1 MKKISCFN
9 GSEALVTGANGF
21 IGSHL
26 VDSLLSLGC
35 KVHCIVRKTSNLR
48 WIQLKEVKLHFV
60 NLSDSSFKIPELH
73 NIDYIFHCAGLTKSK
88 NREEYFDINARV
100 CETLYEQCLQFGE
113 RIKGIIHLSSLAAA
127 GPSKGGVMLDEESF
141 LTPIT
146 YYGKSKKAGE
156 EIALKYSENLP
167 IKILRPPVVYGP
179 REENLFNFFKMLKK
193 GWALQIG
200 ETPKK
205 LSLIYVADLI
215 QAMLKACSKSPTKNK
230 VYFITDGEFYSW
242 EDITKSAT
250 DKMRISARILKIPE
264 GVLPPIGIIFEL
276 LAVFSSKP
284 ALFDRQ
290 RMIDIRQSSWTAS
303 PEKFFCDFAFNPKFS
318 LTAGLADTLDW
329 YHREKW
335 L

>member
-1 MKKISCFN
+1 MKKISCFK

-26 VDSLLSLGC
+26 VDSLISLGC

-60 NLSDSSFKIPELH
+60 DLSDSSFKIPELH
-73 NIDYIFHCAGLTKSK
+73 NIDYIFHCAGLTKAK

-113 RIKGIIHLSSLAAA
+113 RIKGIVHLSSLAAS
-127 GPSKGGVMLDEESF
+127 GPCKNGILVNEESF
-141 LTPIT
+141 LNPIT

-215 QAMLKACSKSPTKNK
+215 QAMMKACSKSPTKNK
-230 VYFITDGEFYSW
+230 IYFITDGEFYSW

-250 DKMRISARILKIPE
+250 DKMSVSARVLKIPE
-264 GVLPPIGIIFEL
+264 GILSLIGIIFEL

-303 PEKFFCDFAFNPKFS
+303 SEKFFCDFGFNPKFS

-329 YHREKW
+329 YYREKW

>member
-1 MKKISCFN
+1 MKKISSLK

-26 VDSLLSLGC
+26 VDSLLSVGC

-60 NLSDSSFKIPELH
+60 DLSDSSFKIPELH
-73 NIDYIFHCAGLTKSK
+73 NIDYIFHCAGLTKAK

-127 GPSKGGVMLDEESF
+127 GPSKNGVLVDEESF
-141 LTPIT
+141 LNPIT

-156 EIALKYSENLP
+156 EIALKYSKNLP

-215 QAMLKACSKSPTKNK
+215 QAMMKACSKSPTKNK
-230 VYFITDGEFYSW
+230 IYFITDGEFYSW

-250 DKMRISARILKIPE
+250 DKMSVSARVLKIPE
-264 GVLPPIGIIFEL
+264 GILSLIGIIFEL

-303 PEKFFCDFAFNPKFS
+303 PKKFFCDFGFNPEFS
-318 LTAGLADTLDW
+318 LRAGLSDTLDW